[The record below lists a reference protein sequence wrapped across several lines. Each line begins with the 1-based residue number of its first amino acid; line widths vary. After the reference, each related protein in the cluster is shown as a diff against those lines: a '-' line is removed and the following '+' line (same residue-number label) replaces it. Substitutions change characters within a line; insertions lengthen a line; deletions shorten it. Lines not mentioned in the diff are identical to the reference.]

1 MMTGAYYLGENR
13 LRAAKLENG
22 SVSTDLLLSFRRLAD
37 RRRRATSGSVAK
49 ACQRPATLAE
59 SLHWRPLA
67 ARA

>member
-22 SVSTDLLLSFRRLAD
+22 SVSTDLWHSFRRLAD
-37 RRRRATSGSVAK
+37 RRATSGSDAK

-59 SLHWRPLA
+59 PLLWRPLA